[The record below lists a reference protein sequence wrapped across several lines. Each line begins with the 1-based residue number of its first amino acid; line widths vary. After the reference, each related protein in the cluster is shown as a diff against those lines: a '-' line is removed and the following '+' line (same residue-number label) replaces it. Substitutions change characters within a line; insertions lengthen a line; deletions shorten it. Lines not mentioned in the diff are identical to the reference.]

1 MSTTSEVT
9 IQALEYIVKT
19 LPVGIHLV
27 LLCVLWALVS
37 GAVLNS
43 RSAVF
48 PALQT
53 LGLSAVQI
61 RRSSQAVRDG
71 ASSSDDLV
79 SCWRA
84 WVAADSSWQPL
95 SYAGYPPLA
104 VDNTALWRPRSGTR
118 SQAEMAQRA
127 ATLQPPGSAGLR
139 RATQPIQGQ
148 EA

>member
-43 RSAVF
+43 RSTVC

-61 RRSSQAVRDG
+61 RRSSQAERDS
-71 ASSSDDLV
+71 AWSSDDLV
-79 SCWRA
+79 SR
-84 WVAADSSWQPL
+84 
-95 SYAGYPPLA
+95 
-104 VDNTALWRPRSGTR
+104 
-118 SQAEMAQRA
+118 
-127 ATLQPPGSAGLR
+127 
-139 RATQPIQGQ
+139 
-148 EA
+148 